1 LIRSRIS
8 SIARR
13 GGRLLGIGLCSR
25 HHNDYAT
32 HVPILVGIAS
42 AIRIERILEFGSGM
56 YSTLTFLNRQVFPD
70 VSHVDSVESDP
81 EWMSKVSAAAKGDP
95 RLSICLVEEPIERV
109 LREIHLNSYDFIL
122 VDSSTAAGRRAS
134 LIRELAARQ
143 DFSALVAV
151 HDFEIG
157 LYRAAAK
164 GFRHVVQ
171 YTAYNPRTG
180 ILWQTAPDPGT
191 ALKQLSKIISR
202 YSKRLQ
208 PDDVQ
213 AWAAAFRQR
222 GTSRAS
228 VN

>member
-1 LIRSRIS
+1 M
-8 SIARR
+8 
-13 GGRLLGIGLCSR
+13 GLCSR

-42 AIRIERILEFGSGM
+42 AIRVERILEFGSGM

-70 VSHVDSVESDP
+70 VLHVDSVESDP

-95 RLSICLVEEPIERV
+95 RLRIRLVEEPIQRV

-122 VDSSTAAGRRAS
+122 VDSSTDAGRRAS

-171 YTAYNPRTG
+171 YTAYNPCTG
-180 ILWQTAPDPGT
+180 ILWQTTPDPGP
-191 ALKQLSKIISR
+191 ALKQLSKIVSR

-213 AWAAAFRQR
+213 AWAAAFRQS
-222 GTSRAS
+222 GTSTAS